1 VKHAA
6 FYRGCSIVE
15 LAARTAIAIFQAQA
29 FADGHK
35 RAAEGSLSAFLR
47 LSGYRFTGNWMQ
59 VALFREINAFLS
71 EVPNRGDEP
80 RENGLQAFA
89 LWLESAASP
98 WN

>member
-1 VKHAA
+1 
-6 FYRGCSIVE
+6 
-15 LAARTAIAIFQAQA
+15 
-29 FADGHK
+29 
-35 RAAEGSLSAFLR
+35 
-47 LSGYRFTGNWMQ
+47 MQ
-59 VALFREINAFLS
+59 VALFLEINAFLS